1 MTQPPGSITVLRERY
16 GDRYRWL
23 LLLSVM
29 VGTMASIMSSTIV
42 NVAIPDMSHYFMLG
56 QERAQ
61 WVTSGFMVATTV
73 SMLTTPWLLSR
84 YGYRATYVGAMVLLL
99 AGGIAGGLSGH
110 FGLVLAARVAEGLAA
125 GVVQPIPAVIILY
138 AFKPHEQGRASG
150 IFGMGVVLAPAIGPS
165 VGGLLVDW
173 FGWRSIFFMVVPF
186 CLASIAL
193 AYKFV
198 PTTAPGGV
206 PADRRGEPL
215 DWRGLM
221 LGTLG
226 TLCLLNGLVAM
237 HSGPYAQAALLM
249 SGAILFFVL
258 FLWWQRRV
266 SRRGLQ
272 PLMDLRVF
280 SYRQF
285 AMGSVVAFI
294 YGTAL
299 FGSTYLLPVFMQL
312 GLQLSASHVGTIML
326 PSGIVLAMTI
336 PLVGRLAD
344 RVPTHWLVSTGLALL
359 GASFALMML
368 VGLQSALW
376 MLVLFA
382 VLGRIG
388 LGFILPSL
396 NLGAMRPLDK
406 TLISQG
412 SSVIGFVRMLG
423 GRCGREPLR
432 NRAGMAFGRAWRF
445 LGDRRHQ
452 RRTHRSIWRNLSDA
466 GRALPARPHCRLAVA
481 GCTCTDRRTLAPI
494 SSVSTPPDLFMCQL
508 LGMNSNTPT
517 DITFSFRGFAQRGGN
532 TADHADGWGIAFFED
547 RGLRHFVDH
556 QPAANSPIAELIRG
570 YPIKSFNVIAH
581 IRKATQGP
589 VSLQNCH
596 PFVRELWGRY
606 WVFAHNGDLKEFR
619 PRLHA
624 HFHPVG
630 TTDSEHAFCWLLQEL
645 AKSHAGM
652 PSIEELTHTLR
663 ELAPHIAKHGT
674 FNFLLSNGEALWAHA
689 STHLYHLERRHPF
702 AVAQLSDEDLCIDFA
717 PLTTPSD
724 RVQLV
729 ATEPL
734 TTNEGWKAFG
744 AGELKVFVHG
754 TEADMRQAT

>member
-423 GRCGREPLR
+423 G
-432 NRAGMAFGRAWRF
+432 ATV
-445 LGDRRHQ
+445 RRSVQVH
-452 RRTHRSIWRNLSDA
+452 
-466 GRALPARPHCRLAVA
+466 PA
-481 GCTCTDRRTLAPI
+481 
-494 SSVSTPPDLFMCQL
+494 
-508 LGMNSNTPT
+508 
-517 DITFSFRGFAQRGGN
+517 
-532 TADHADGWGIAFFED
+532 TA
-547 RGLRHFVDH
+547 
-556 QPAANSPIAELIRG
+556 
-570 YPIKSFNVIAH
+570 
-581 IRKATQGP
+581 
-589 VSLQNCH
+589 
-596 PFVRELWGRY
+596 
-606 WVFAHNGDLKEFR
+606 
-619 PRLHA
+619 
-624 HFHPVG
+624 
-630 TTDSEHAFCWLLQEL
+630 
-645 AKSHAGM
+645 
-652 PSIEELTHTLR
+652 
-663 ELAPHIAKHGT
+663 
-674 FNFLLSNGEALWAHA
+674 
-689 STHLYHLERRHPF
+689 
-702 AVAQLSDEDLCIDFA
+702 
-717 PLTTPSD
+717 
-724 RVQLV
+724 
-729 ATEPL
+729 
-734 TTNEGWKAFG
+734 
-744 AGELKVFVHG
+744 
-754 TEADMRQAT
+754 RQQ